1 MFNSFRQLFEHYLA
15 PESVGK
21 EISQQQLHIAASAL
35 LIEMMHIDNNILDE
49 ERNKILNIVCDS
61 FSLSSDQAEDL
72 FSLAEVELKKA
83 TDYFQFTSLINK
95 GFTQEQKISL
105 VKFLWEV
112 AYIDGHLDMDEDYMV
127 RKVSDLLYV
136 SHSEMIKWRNRT
148 SDAVGKL

>member
-1 MFNSFRQLFEHYLA
+1 M
-15 PESVGK
+15 V
-21 EISQQQLHIAASAL
+21 
-35 LIEMMHIDNNILDE
+35 
-49 ERNKILNIVCDS
+49 NKILNIVCDS

-72 FSLAEVELKKA
+72 FSLAEVELKEA

-136 SHSEMIKWRNRT
+136 SHSEMIKWRNRA